1 MANQLAGLTSEQAE
15 ASRAAHGSNALSER
29 STQSFWS
36 KLLGNLGDPM
46 IKILLV
52 ALAIN
57 VVFAFMG
64 EAEWYESVGIA
75 AAVIV
80 ATMVSTLS
88 EYRNENAFVK
98 LQEEASRISAKT
110 WRDGRLVELPID
122 QLVVADVVLLQTGD
136 KVPADGWVAA
146 GEITLD
152 QSALNGE
159 SQEVTKTAA
168 PEAPEEPDFLDASSV
183 YRGSVV
189 LSGDAR
195 MVVGTVG
202 NASVYGGIAA
212 ELATTDSRDS
222 PLKVKLSDLAKGIS
236 RFGYIGGILIA
247 VAFMFRGLVVE
258 NHFVWQAIVDS
269 VTSDPAGLAKL
280 TVNAL
285 ILAVIIIVVA
295 VPEGLPL
302 MIAIVSALN
311 MDKMLKDNVLVRKIA
326 GIETA
331 GSLNVLF
338 SDKTGTITKG
348 ALETVVFI
356 NDPSRP
362 RATFAEI
369 PEPLAQILGFAL
381 TQNSAAV
388 MTGDPAKPEFVG
400 GNSTDRAVL
409 RFVDYQRLAP
419 ADARIVAAI
428 PFNSAAKYSATQV
441 VGTHDWT
448 LIKGA
453 PEAILKRCSRRFT
466 ETGAIEP
473 LDAAQADGIGR
484 EIDVLAE
491 RAMRVLAVAV
501 SDEPLAA
508 DGLAGEKDLIL
519 VGVLGIR
526 DEIRPESVAAIAE
539 VQRAGVQVVMITG
552 DRKDT
557 AEAIADEAGL
567 FDRPDPVTLTSREL
581 REMTDEAVKDVLPR
595 LRVISRALPSDKS
608 RLVALSQE
616 LNLVVGMTGDGVN
629 DSPALKKADVGFA
642 MGSGTEVAKEAGDIV
657 ILDDN
662 FSSIDRAI
670 LYGRT
675 IFKTIRKFII
685 FQLTINISAVAICFC
700 APLFGHTP
708 PLTIT
713 QMLWVNLVM
722 DTLAALAFGGEP
734 ALSRFMDEKP
744 IKRDAPIVS
753 SYMWSAI
760 GVGAAVT
767 FGISLWYVFSGSAFL
782 AAAYFAFFV
791 FIAVANSFNAR
802 TESLNLFDHIGE
814 NRGFLRVIATI
825 VVVQVA
831 LVYLGGQV
839 FDSHGLGLTQWLVV
853 LGCALTIIPADLIR
867 KAIWSRRRGAGG
879 DPIPANDQPAE
890 ASLAG
895 SLPSL

>member
-1 MANQLAGLTSEQAE
+1 MVQQLEGLTSEQAE
-15 ASRAAHGSNALSER
+15 ASRSAHGSNALAER

-36 KLLGNLGDPM
+36 KLIANLGDPM

-75 AAVIV
+75 AAVMI
-80 ATMVSTLS
+80 ATLVSTLS
-88 EYRNENAFVK
+88 EYRNENAFAK
-98 LQEEASRISAKT
+98 LQEEASRINAKT
-110 WRDGRLVELPID
+110 WRDGRLTELPID
-122 QLVVADVVLLQTGD
+122 QLVVGDLVVLQTGD
-136 KVPADGWVAA
+136 KVPADGWVASGQIA
-146 GEITLD
+146 LD

-159 SQEVTKTAA
+159 SQEVKKTAA
-168 PEAPEEPDFLDASSV
+168 PADWADPRQHGRDIDFLDAHSL

-189 LSGDAR
+189 VSGDSQ

-202 NASVYGGIAA
+202 NASVYGQIAA
-212 ELATTDSRDS
+212 DLGAEDNRDS
-222 PLKVKLSDLAKGIS
+222 PLKVKLTDLAKGIS
-236 RFGYIGGILIA
+236 KFGYIGGVLIA
-247 VAFMFRGLVVE
+247 VAFMFRGLVVD
-258 NHFVWQAIVDS
+258 NHFDWEQITAAVAA
-269 VTSDPAGLAKL
+269 DPMAVAKMA
-280 TVNAL
+280 VNAL

-311 MDKMLKDNVLVRKIA
+311 MGKMLKDNVLVRKIA

-331 GSLNVLF
+331 GSLNILF

-348 ALETVVFI
+348 ALQTVAFV
-356 NDPSRP
+356 DGTGVSRP
-362 RATFAEI
+362 AFADI

-381 TQNSAAV
+381 THNNAALV
-388 MTGDPAKPEFVG
+388 TGPPDALVFMG
-400 GNSTDRAVL
+400 GNATDRATL
-409 RFVDYQRLAP
+409 AFVDHGRLAP
-419 ADARIVAAI
+419 AEVAVVASI
-428 PFNSAAKYSATQV
+428 PFDSAAKYSATQV
-441 VGTHDWT
+441 AGTHDWT

-453 PEAILKRCSRRFT
+453 PEAIMRLCSRRFDDA
-466 ETGAIEP
+466 GQIRP
-473 LDAAQADGIGR
+473 LTDDQRSLLDERVDA
-484 EIDVLAE
+484 LAK

-501 SDEPLAA
+501 TEAPLPA
-508 DGLAGEKDLIL
+508 DGIGGIGGISGIGGLTGGRDLIL

-526 DEIRPESVAAIAE
+526 DEIRRESVKAIAE

-552 DRKDT
+552 DRNDT
-557 AEAIADEAGL
+557 AEAIAREAGL
-567 FDRPDPVTLTSREL
+567 FDIADPVTLTSAQL
-581 REMTDEAVKDVLPR
+581 QTMPDAAVKAALPR

-629 DSPALKKADVGFA
+629 DSPALKRADVGFA

-675 IFKTIRKFII
+675 IFNTIRKFII
-685 FQLTINISAVAICFC
+685 FQLTINVSAVAICFF
-700 APLFGHTP
+700 APLLGHQP

-734 ALSRFMDEKP
+734 ALGRFMDEKP
-744 IKRDAPIVS
+744 KRRDEPIVS
-753 SYMWSAI
+753 PYMWSAI

-767 FGISLWYVFSGSAFL
+767 FGISLWYVFSGSQFL
-782 AAAYFAFFV
+782 LAAYFAFFV
-791 FIAVANSFNAR
+791 FVAVANSFNAR
-802 TESLNLFDHIGE
+802 TESLNLFDHIRD
-814 NRGFLRVIATI
+814 NSGFLRVLAVI

-831 LVYLGGQV
+831 LVYLGGPV
-839 FDSHGLGLTQWLVV
+839 FDAHGLGLAQWLTV
-853 LGCALTIIPADLIR
+853 LGCAAAIIPADLIR
-867 KAIWSRRRGAGG
+867 KAVWTSRRHK
-879 DPIPANDQPAE
+879 PH
-890 ASLAG
+890 
-895 SLPSL
+895 